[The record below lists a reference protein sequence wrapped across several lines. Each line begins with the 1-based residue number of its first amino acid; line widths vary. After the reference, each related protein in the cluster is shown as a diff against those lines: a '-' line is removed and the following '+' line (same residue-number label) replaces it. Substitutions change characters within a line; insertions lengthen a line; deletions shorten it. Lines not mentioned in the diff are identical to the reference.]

1 MSSIVIKTFHSGVMH
16 VTNAEKKSW
25 KYDGSLKRWYYWVG
39 PDKGQGFWE
48 EIREPPN
55 YIKDAVFTRLANKGN
70 NKKKKGKEHQDK
82 YEDKARGPGFWE
94 RTFGVGDS
102 PMPKDMDGAEV
113 VPPAPVGFPP
123 GTSKGGVRQDF
134 KTKEW
139 SQPVHECKHWR
150 VPIAVGEHKVFV
162 SARRSCPADLKD
174 VPFAG
179 LYLDWS
185 WKTVVEPTALSAGT
199 TVPGMGARYDAVFL
213 EWPDMAVFRDFPTL
227 EASLKWLMTYARKG
241 QMADIGCVGSHGRT
255 GTALACLLVMEEG
268 LTAEEAIKAV
278 RKRHC
283 QRCIETDRQEAMI
296 DSFYKFLRKQ
306 GKGA

>member
-1 MSSIVIKTFHSGVMH
+1 MSGMVISRFHSGVIQVEDSH
-16 VTNAEKKSW
+16 SRKRW
-25 KYDGSLKRWYYWVG
+25 KLDDARWYYWIG

-48 EIREPPN
+48 EIKAPPN
-55 YIKDAVFTRLANKGN
+55 YVGDAVKKDMLRKG
-70 NKKKKGKEHQDK
+70 NKKKHRNHDI
-82 YEDKARGPGFWE
+82 DRGPGFWE
-94 RTFGVGDS
+94 RTFGVGEHDDT
-102 PMPKDMDGAEV
+102 PEA
-113 VPPAPVGFPP
+113 VPPAPAGFPSP
-123 GTSKGGVRQDF
+123 SKGGVSELRQDF

-139 SQPVHECKHWR
+139 SRPIHKCKHWR

-162 SARRSCPADLKD
+162 SARRSCPTDLKD

-199 TVPGMGARYDAVFL
+199 TVPGMSTRYDAIFL
-213 EWPDMAVFRDFPTL
+213 EWPDMAAFRDFPTL